1 MGKGKKSSQAFPPL
15 WSFGIPLRHSTRWMI
30 NKIFPSV
37 SRIESGWLSAP
48 ATKREKKHKLV
59 VAQLPNS
66 PSFCFTIQTL
76 RNGHHGK
83 TTPKIGYWNNLRHD
97 ALFSTPRLL
106 PQTTIISLLLES
118 VIVGEFFP
126 PFASLLY
133 IILLHRR
140 YITKKG
146 NSFLLS
152 LSFKSGVN
160 LINKS
165 LPSVS
170 IHRQLLFQTLFPFI
184 TDPLFNLSHLT
195 FVIDVCYT
203 HENKLNI

>member
-1 MGKGKKSSQAFPPL
+1 
-15 WSFGIPLRHSTRWMI
+15 MI

-48 ATKREKKHKLV
+48 ATKRKK
-59 VAQLPNS
+59 NTNWS
-66 PSFCFTIQTL
+66 L
-76 RNGHHGK
+76 RNCL
-83 TTPKIGYWNNLRHD
+83 T
-97 ALFSTPRLL
+97 RLL
-106 PQTTIISLLLES
+106 FVSRFRRCGMDTTGRRHRRLATETTCVMTHFSQLTVSSPKQLSFLFFLNLLSSENS
-118 VIVGEFFP
+118 FP